1 MDVHK
6 VWYITWFFTGM
17 LIWYHIHKHPN
28 TQHTQG
34 PVDWH
39 THINIYLH
47 HLLCAHSS
55 YLYYSKW
62 LNEWLTD
69 IKNTPGDI
77 KHMSGDT
84 LTPTPYFKT
93 TLPFT
98 NPSIF
103 MEKIWTSSFFQK
115 FWKLNQGSGGWGNN
129 YALTCS
135 S

>member
-39 THINIYLH
+39 TQINIYLH

-77 KHMSGDT
+77 KHVWWYPHPHPLFWNNLAFYQPLHFYGKNLNLLLFSKI
-84 LTPTPYFKT
+84 LKT
-93 TLPFT
+93 QPRV
-98 NPSIF
+98 
-103 MEKIWTSSFFQK
+103 
-115 FWKLNQGSGGWGNN
+115 GGQGNN